1 MKETWECVY
10 AHKLFQ
16 VVVNMGRIVS
26 VSGDAPKWAKGM
38 RIRHFKR
45 TVWKAFGDVERKPDE
60 IRSIEGSPQ
69 VAAPCA
75 ESPEKDQATEESIE
89 DAGGGS
95 LECAVGPEP
104 HLVPEVPEPNRRKEA
119 VPRVRLGEQRVSAG
133 TSLKDALKL
142 ARSLGCRVHTV
153 RKSGEI
159 RVAHPNINRRINANN
174 RKKDAPKK
182 LITFLNQLQA
192 SLPS

>member
-1 MKETWECVY
+1 
-10 AHKLFQ
+10 
-16 VVVNMGRIVS
+16 
-26 VSGDAPKWAKGM
+26 
-38 RIRHFKR
+38 
-45 TVWKAFGDVERKPDE
+45 
-60 IRSIEGSPQ
+60 
-69 VAAPCA
+69 
-75 ESPEKDQATEESIE
+75 
-89 DAGGGS
+89 
-95 LECAVGPEP
+95 
-104 HLVPEVPEPNRRKEA
+104 
-119 VPRVRLGEQRVSAG
+119 VRLGEQRVSAG